1 MWAIMVLNSDRSS
14 ARPSRPI
21 LAKDAPTKRYSVRS
35 TKVNALSICRAFS
48 NATWLIRRLL
58 CCSNTSKARR
68 CKTMWGSAV
77 RLMNWR
83 CASFRLFATRPANCT
98 RPSIRR
104 SSIAISPRRTSLFRL
119 VASRSSTFLS
129 HAHSN
134 PMLRRTRPISV
145 RAPMRHPSSSA
156 SARPMCVAM
165 STRLAKYSRSARER
179 TAMKGDPY
187 LIRASHAWC
196 KEQRNSILRNDSRVS
211 KHSKPR
217 SWMRLLLRDQPNSH
231 RASRQSQPRAL
242 RRKRYLL
249 CNPCFSLFRNLRL
262 SPRHNLEQ
270 LQYPCLNNRV
280 ELEQRNKPL
289 PRK

>member
-1 MWAIMVLNSDRSS
+1 METDELQEYLNALGRSDNYRVDAVLS
-14 ARPSRPI
+14 
-21 LAKDAPTKRYSVRS
+21 DAPHERTERVFYVGNNGSELGPFIRKTIATDSGQGRTYEKIFRAQHEGKRFVHMPRIFECYVADSSLV
-35 TKVNALSICRAFS
+35 V
-48 NATWLIRRLL
+48 LL
-58 CCSNTSKARR
+58 EYVEGETLQDYV
-68 CKTMWGSAV
+68 GSAV

-165 STRLAKYSRSARER
+165 STRSAKCWRFARER
-179 TAMKGDPY
+179 AVMRKDP
-187 LIRASHAWC
+187 C
-196 KEQRNSILRNDSRVS
+196 
-211 KHSKPR
+211 PT
-217 SWMRLLLRDQPNSH
+217 
-231 RASRQSQPRAL
+231 RAL
-242 RRKRYLL
+242 R
-249 CNPCFSLFRNLRL
+249 
-262 SPRHNLEQ
+262 
-270 LQYPCLNNRV
+270 V
-280 ELEQRNKPL
+280 
-289 PRK
+289 